1 MVGLMAPA
9 AYAGQD
15 SQVYINGRR
24 GPVSY
29 EGCMPQCG
37 GMPGPESRSGWVG
50 EQGEGIEEGIFSEG
64 KPEKGITFEM

>member
-1 MVGLMAPA
+1 MAPA

-29 EGCMPQCG
+29 EGCMPQSG
-37 GMPGPESRSGWVG
+37 GLTGPESRSGWVG
-50 EQGEGIEEGIFSEG
+50 EQEEGGGDRIGGGCFFG
-64 KPEKGITFEM
+64 GGTRKWDNI